1 MLKKSLTAIACVG
14 ILSVQSA
21 YALDPRPGVKVRAL
35 EKVTG
40 KATDIEIELDETVQF
55 GGLGF
60 TVRACHQS
68 PPEEQPPESAAYL
81 EVISMGVNAE
91 TGTAEDDDPRLFS
104 GWMFASSPGLNAL
117 EHSLYDVWVISC
129 SAALPGTESE
139 PLKLYDE
146 TGLSIDGES
155 ATGSA
160 SDASEFVE
168 GIPSELSLDDA
179 EPIFIDES
187 EVEVR
192 ASETSAASFI
202 DSIVIPSSEET
213 NDEEEVV
220 GEVSDLE
227 GVEAFDGD
235 PEASDLRSRSE

>member
-1 MLKKSLTAIACVG
+1 MLKNSLTAIACVG
-14 ILSVQSA
+14 ILGVQQA

-40 KATDIEIELDETVQF
+40 KATDIEIELDDTVQF

-91 TGTAEDDDPRLFS
+91 TGTAKDDDPRLFS

-129 SAALPGTESE
+129 SAALPGSE
-139 PLKLYDE
+139 TAPLELYDE
-146 TGLSIDGES
+146 AGLGLDGNTSSVS
-155 ATGSA
+155 AEAISSEVSDGS
-160 SDASEFVE
+160 SED
-168 GIPSELSLDDA
+168 GGTELSLDNA
-179 EPIFIDES
+179 EPIFIEEADVDAS
-187 EVEVR
+187 PP
-192 ASETSAASFI
+192 SETPNSSFI
-202 DSIVIPSSEET
+202 DSIVIPAPDAEYEADEDASS
-213 NDEEEVV
+213 DVIPEEEP
-220 GEVSDLE
+220 SLE
-227 GVEAFDGD
+227 
-235 PEASDLRSRSE
+235 LRNRSE